1 MCEILEVEV
10 LQNRHDF
17 LSKHEYS
24 LEGVFAT
31 AESEESFETAIQFF
45 KDDEVVVLFLA
56 APMHV
61 RDANATLHDLE
72 DLALLQDGDVVFGRF
87 GFVLFALHEEW
98 F

>member
-31 AESEESFETAIQFF
+31 AESEESFETAI
-45 KDDEVVVLFLA
+45 
-56 APMHV
+56 
-61 RDANATLHDLE
+61 
-72 DLALLQDGDVVFGRF
+72 
-87 GFVLFALHEEW
+87 
-98 F
+98 